1 MSDNEERTHKTTVT
15 TIGGDVF
22 LSLPDD
28 QYIQM
33 TPQQA
38 RSIAT
43 KLFIQAAEAAGD
55 DRPSLVVFQ

>member
-1 MSDNEERTHKTTVT
+1 MSDFERKHKTAVT

-33 TPQQA
+33 TPEQA
-38 RSIAT
+38 RTIAT
-43 KLFIQAAEAAGD
+43 RLFLLAADAAGEN
-55 DRPSLVVFQ
+55 RPSVVVFQ

>member
-1 MSDNEERTHKTTVT
+1 MSGDFERTHKTAVT

-38 RSIAT
+38 RAIAT
-43 KLFIQAAEAAGD
+43 KLFIIAAEAAGEV
-55 DRPSLVVFQ
+55 RPSMVVFT

>member
-1 MSDNEERTHKTTVT
+1 MSEFERKHKTAVT

-33 TPQQA
+33 TPEQA
-38 RSIAT
+38 RAIAT
-43 KLFIQAAEAAGD
+43 KLFLQAAEAAGEA
-55 DRPSLVVFQ
+55 RPSVVVFQ

>member
-1 MSDNEERTHKTTVT
+1 MSEFDRKHQTAVT

-33 TPQQA
+33 TPKQA
-38 RSIAT
+38 RAIAT
-43 KLFIQAAEAAGD
+43 KLFLMAADASGD
-55 DRPSLVVFQ
+55 ARPSVVVFQ

>member
-1 MSDNEERTHKTTVT
+1 MSDFERKHQTAVT

-33 TPQQA
+33 TPKQA

-43 KLFIQAAEAAGD
+43 KLFMLAAEAAGET
-55 DRPSLVVFQ
+55 RPSMVVFK

>member
-1 MSDNEERTHKTTVT
+1 MSDFERTHKTAVT

-33 TPQQA
+33 TPEHA
-38 RSIAT
+38 RAIAR
-43 KLFIQAAEAAGD
+43 KLFLLAADAAGES
-55 DRPSLVVFQ
+55 RPSVVLFQ